1 MSYLLVGN
9 GLNIANNNSFIDN
22 NNVYERFMNNFKAKF
37 ILFKDSLYLNDIE
50 FREIEELID
59 VYRNLGIEQV
69 TGYIFEYLAKAII
82 EKNGELSWNA
92 CYRLIELLAALSLES
107 LFIVDGN
114 VMYPKVSYK
123 YKEKLDSYD
132 YILTL
137 NYVEEWDTY
146 NKCLYLHGNICKYFK
161 SYQGQMI
168 ITSILKH
175 TTEIKKYLN
184 KDYIDIDIDDV
195 IFVPSNKLVDKHA
208 YVGEGLFCNKC
219 GLNVYPADDLFPSDG
234 KGDIYASLNSVEK
247 IEIFG
252 VSPFGEKSLIE
263 KLTTIKEVIIY
274 VYRDDE
280 KEIKEWK
287 KYIPNAIIKNSRDFL
302 K

>member
-1 MSYLLVGN
+1 MSYLLIGN

-50 FREIEELID
+50 FREIEELIG

-146 NKCLYLHGNICKYFK
+146 NKCLYLHGNICKYLN

-287 KYIPNAIIKNSRDFL
+287 KYIPNAIIKNSQDFL

>member
-1 MSYLLVGN
+1 MSYLLIGN

-92 CYRLIELLAALSLES
+92 CYRLIELLAALSLKS

-146 NKCLYLHGNICKYFK
+146 NKCLYLHGNICKYLN

-287 KYIPNAIIKNSRDFL
+287 KYIPNAIIKNSQDFL